1 MADRMQRPPFTK
13 QLNHSEQLQTLM
25 LRAAGPAES
34 PQETFAQYQWA
45 IAQYPSDLTLHYKFG
60 FFLFDYD
67 RNAAAQ
73 QLVLARPN
81 DDFPVFL
88 PDGTRIQ

>member
-1 MADRMQRPPFTK
+1 M
-13 QLNHSEQLQTLM
+13 M
-25 LRAAGPAES
+25 LRVAGPAES
-34 PQETFAQYQWA
+34 PQDTFAQYQWA
-45 IAQYPSDLTLHYKFG
+45 IAQYPSDLALHYKFG

-67 RNAAAQ
+67 RKAAAQ

-81 DDFPVFL
+81 DEFPVFL